1 MLLESSRGLEVGD
14 AQRAAKIADWAR
26 QETAAECLGLV
37 KRAQFGV
44 PSSAEAALTNVFG
57 EISKATETR
66 ESMMASPNWADLRE
80 AYEGREPEAVRRYE
94 QRPKENNNPFYEDQ
108 AVIPDWQCLGSL

>member
-1 MLLESSRGLEVGD
+1 MNPD

-26 QETAAECLGLV
+26 QETAAECLRLV
-37 KRAQFGV
+37 ERAQFGV
-44 PSSAEAALTNVFG
+44 PSSAEAALTKVCG
-57 EISKATETR
+57 EISNVTETR

-94 QRPKENNNPFYEDQ
+94 QRPKENNNPLYEDQ